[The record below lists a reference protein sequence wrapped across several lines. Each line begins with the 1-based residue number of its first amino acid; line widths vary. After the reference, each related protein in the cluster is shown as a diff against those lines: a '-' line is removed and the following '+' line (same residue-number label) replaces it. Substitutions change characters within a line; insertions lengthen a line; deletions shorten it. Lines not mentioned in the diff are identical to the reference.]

1 MTAAATRV
9 AGVEPIGTDAIPTK
23 FLVPLAAG
31 VLPYERQLVARNATG
46 FGVIMTAVTG
56 LIPMG
61 QADSDTPTPGGA
73 ANGDADMIARGQ
85 FFIGYRN
92 STTALDTFVDTDFG
106 RVAWVADNQTIG
118 KSNLL
123 ARSMGGVFM
132 GLGGRGLDQPRLWG
146 GFAGYVAARSIH
158 LADHAP
164 CGLFVYPVDAGAGT
178 ALTETV
184 IPRAQLHGTVTG
196 FRYIPSATLAAD
208 AVNYKT
214 ITISKRTAADPAT
227 AVVLATLTSVLGFTA
242 WTPAAFT
249 LSAVANVLD
258 LLPTD
263 ILTIKNA
270 VTASGA
276 VCPVGAVDGTME
288 AR

>member
-1 MTAAATRV
+1 MTAAAKRV
-9 AGVEPIGTDAIPTK
+9 AGVEPIGDDAIPTK

-31 VLPYERQLVARNATG
+31 VLPYEYQLVARNAAG

-61 QADSDTPTPGGA
+61 QADSDTPSPGGA
-73 ANGDADMIARGQ
+73 GNGDADMVARGQ

-92 STTALDTFVDTDFG
+92 STASLDTFADTDFG

-132 GLGGRGLDQPRLWG
+132 GLAGRNLDQPRLWG

-158 LADHAP
+158 LADNSS
-164 CGLFVYPVDAGAGT
+164 CGNFIYPVDAGAAT
-178 ALTETV
+178 DLTETI
-184 IPRAQLHGTVTG
+184 IPRQAIHGTVTG
-196 FRYIPSATLAAD
+196 FKYTPAATLAAD
-208 AVNYKT
+208 ATNYKT
-214 ITISKRTAADPAT
+214 ITISKRTAADPTT

-249 LSAVANVLD
+249 ISAVAGVLD

-263 ILTIKNA
+263 ILTIKNGHA
-270 VTASGA
+270 ASGA
-276 VCPVGAVDGTME
+276 VCPVGAVSGTME